1 MMSVRR
7 LTSGAV
13 AAFTVAAAIA
23 AAGCAPGGYYRSSQS
38 TLDSLL
44 VLQGQT
50 AKRVDTVEKKIEA
63 TREGGQVTRA
73 GTDTRFREISQR
85 LDVIDGKLD
94 ALNVRLTQLVQKVDA
109 VRYQSQSA
117 PAGGAGGTRDS
128 IMPGATGGNDPEALY
143 QAAYT
148 DIAAGRYQ
156 LGREAFQT
164 YLKQF
169 PDTEVADN
177 AQYWIGESYY
187 ATGEFAQAIEEFN
200 KVVQSYPKADKV
212 PAAMLKIGLSHARLK
227 NTAEANKT
235 YRALVQRYPKSPEAA
250 AARERLASKQ

>member
-1 MMSVRR
+1 MTRTSH
-7 LTSGAV
+7 LTLGAV
-13 AAFTVAAAIA
+13 ATFTVAAAIA
-23 AAGCAPGGYYRSSQS
+23 SGCAPGGYYRSSQS

-44 VLQGQT
+44 VLQTQT
-50 AKRVDTVEKKIEA
+50 AKRVDNVEAKVDA

-73 GTDTRFREISQR
+73 GTDTRFREISLR
-85 LDVIDGKLD
+85 LDAIDGKLD
-94 ALNVRLTQLVQKVDA
+94 ALSARMTQLVQKVDA

-128 IMPGATGGNDPEALY
+128 VMPGATGGNDPEALY

-148 DIAAGRYQ
+148 DIASGRYQ

-177 AQYWIGESYY
+177 AQFWIGESYY
-187 ATGEFAQAIEEFN
+187 AAGEFGAAIEEFQ
-200 KVVQSYPKADKV
+200 KVVQEYPKGDKV
-212 PAAMLKIGLSHARLK
+212 PAAMLKIGLSQGRLK
-227 NTAEANKT
+227 KTADANKT

-250 AARERLASKQ
+250 MARERLAAKQ

>member
-1 MMSVRR
+1 MTRGR
-7 LTSGAV
+7 HLTGAV
-13 AAFTVAAAIA
+13 ATFTVAAAIA
-23 AAGCAPGGYYRSSQS
+23 SGCAPGGYYRSSQS

-44 VLQGQT
+44 VLQTQT
-50 AKRVDTVEKKIEA
+50 AKRVDTVESKIEA
-63 TREGGQVTRA
+63 TREGGQLTRA
-73 GTDTRFREISQR
+73 GTDTRMREISQR

-94 ALNVRLTQLVQKVDA
+94 ALTARMSQLVQKVDA
-109 VRYQSQSA
+109 VRYQSQSQSA

-128 IMPGATGGNDPEALY
+128 VMPGATGGNDPEALY

-156 LGREAFQT
+156 LGRESFQT

-187 ATGEFAQAIEEFN
+187 ATGEFGPAIEEFQ
-200 KVVQSYPKADKV
+200 KVVQQYPKGDKV
-212 PAAMLKIGLSHARLK
+212 PAAMLKIGLSQSRLK
-227 NTAEANKT
+227 KTADANKT

-250 AARERLASKQ
+250 AARERLAAKQ

>member
-1 MMSVRR
+1 M
-7 LTSGAV
+7 A
-13 AAFTVAAAIA
+13 AAAIT

-44 VLQGQT
+44 VIQNQT

-63 TREGGQVTRA
+63 SREGGQVTRA
-73 GTDTRFREISQR
+73 GADTRFREISQR

-94 ALNVRLTQLVQKVDA
+94 ALNARMTQLVQKVDA
-109 VRYQSQSA
+109 VRYKSGTVTS
-117 PAGGAGGTRDS
+117 PGDAGGTRDS
-128 IMPGATGGNDPEALY
+128 LAPVSGGNDPEALY

-156 LGREAFQT
+156 LARESFQT

-187 ATGEFAQAIEEFN
+187 ATGDFKSAIAEFN
-200 KVVQSYPKADKV
+200 KVIEAYPKGDKV
-212 PAAMLKIGLSHARLK
+212 PAAMLKIGLSHSRLK
-227 NTAEANKT
+227 NPTEANKT
-235 YRALVQRYPKSPEAA
+235 YRALIQRYPKSPEAG
-250 AARERLASKQ
+250 AARERLAAKQ

>member
-1 MMSVRR
+1 MTRTPH
-7 LTSGAV
+7 LTLGAV
-13 AAFTVAAAIA
+13 ATFTVAAAIA
-23 AAGCAPGGYYRSSQS
+23 SGCAPGGYYRSSQS

-44 VLQGQT
+44 VLQTQT
-50 AKRVDTVEKKIEA
+50 AKRVDTVESKIEA
-63 TREGGQVTRA
+63 TREGGQLTRA
-73 GTDTRFREISQR
+73 GTDTRMREISQR

-94 ALNVRLTQLVQKVDA
+94 ALTARMSQLVQKVDA
-109 VRYQSQSA
+109 VRYQSQQAA

-128 IMPGATGGNDPEALY
+128 VMPGATGGNDPEALY

-156 LGREAFQT
+156 LGRESFQT

-187 ATGEFAQAIEEFN
+187 ATGEFGPAIEEFQ
-200 KVVQSYPKADKV
+200 KVVQEYPKGDKV
-212 PAAMLKIGLSHARLK
+212 PAAMLKIGLSQGRLK
-227 NTAEANKT
+227 KTADANKT

-250 AARERLASKQ
+250 MARERLAAKQ

>member
-1 MMSVRR
+1 MTRGR
-7 LTSGAV
+7 HFTLGAV
-13 AAFTVAAAIA
+13 AALTAAAAI

-38 TLDSLL
+38 SLDSLL
-44 VLQGQT
+44 VLQTQT
-50 AKRVDTVEKKIEA
+50 AKRVDMVEKKIEA
-63 TREGGQVTRA
+63 TREGTQVTRA
-73 GTDTRFREISQR
+73 GTDTRFRDVSQR

-94 ALNVRLTQLVQKVDA
+94 ALNARMTQLFQKVDA

-128 IMPGATGGNDPEALY
+128 ILPGATGGNDPEALY

-187 ATGEFAQAIEEFN
+187 ASGEFAPAIEEFQ
-200 KVVQSYPKADKV
+200 KVVKEYPKGDKV
-212 PAAMLKIGLSHARLK
+212 PAAMLKVGLSQSRLK
-227 NTAEANKT
+227 QTAEANKT

-250 AARERLASKQ
+250 MARERLAAKQ